1 MTEENVGVAPAGT
14 VSGPTGDDAP
24 DVAENA
30 GWGSFIE
37 FLQRY
42 KIESRLLRHGI
53 FIALAI
59 EVLFFA
65 LSDSL
70 FFTETNIRLILLQS
84 AVIGIVAVPS
94 ALLMMAGYVDFAV
107 GSILGVMAVVGGRL
121 LDNFD
126 PWTALVLVILI
137 GIATGTA
144 QGIAATKFRFPPL
157 VLGLGLFTGLRGLAF
172 VINDGQQRS
181 GFGDTFALIG
191 RGEWN
196 LIFFKIEG
204 PVGMA
209 IVIFIIGVLIL
220 TKTRWGAHIVA
231 IGGNPEA
238 ARRAGISLNILPIIL
253 YAGTAAAAALGA
265 MIQAS
270 RLNAAP
276 ATMGEGLELDVIG
289 AVLLGGVVFGGGKG
303 SMLGVAAGVL
313 FIGVLDNGLLFLG
326 VSPFW
331 VRSSSG
337 AALVFAAGLDA
348 LRRRRSVV

>member
-1 MTEENVGVAPAGT
+1 MAEENIGVVTVGT
-14 VSGPTGDDAP
+14 VSAPTGGDSP
-24 DVAENA
+24 VVAKKT
-30 GWGSFIE
+30 GWTSIVK
-37 FLQRY
+37 FLERY
-42 KIESRLLRHGI
+42 QIESRLLRHGI
-53 FIALAI
+53 FLALAI
-59 EVLFFA
+59 EVLFFSF
-65 LSDSL
+65 SDSL

-84 AVIGIVAVPS
+84 AVIGLVAVPS

-121 LDNFD
+121 LDTFD
-126 PWTALVLVILI
+126 PWTAIVLVILI
-137 GIATGTA
+137 GMATGAA
-144 QGIAATKFRFPPL
+144 QGIAATRLKFPPL
-157 VLGLGLFTGLRGLAF
+157 VLGLGLFTALRGLAF
-172 VINDGQQRS
+172 VINDGAQRS

-209 IVIFIIGVLIL
+209 IVAFIIGVLVL

-238 ARRAGISLNILPIIL
+238 ARRAGISLNMLPVIL
-253 YAGTAAAAALGA
+253 YASTAAAAALGA

-303 SMLGVAAGVL
+303 SLFGVAAGVL

-348 LRRRRSVV
+348 LRRRRNVV

>member
-1 MTEENVGVAPAGT
+1 MTEEKVSAAATGTLAGPA
-14 VSGPTGDDAP
+14 GDDAP
-24 DVAENA
+24 DVAEKS
-30 GWGSFIE
+30 GWGSFID
-37 FLQRY
+37 FLERF

-53 FIALAI
+53 FIALAV

-121 LDNFD
+121 LDHFD

-144 QGIAATKFRFPPL
+144 QGIAATKFKFPPL

-196 LIFFKIEG
+196 LIFFKVEG
-204 PVGMA
+204 PIGMA
-209 IVIFIIGVLIL
+209 
-220 TKTRWGAHIVA
+220 
-231 IGGNPEA
+231 
-238 ARRAGISLNILPIIL
+238 
-253 YAGTAAAAALGA
+253 
-265 MIQAS
+265 
-270 RLNAAP
+270 
-276 ATMGEGLELDVIG
+276 
-289 AVLLGGVVFGGGKG
+289 VV
-303 SMLGVAAGVL
+303 
-313 FIGVLDNGLLFLG
+313 
-326 VSPFW
+326 
-331 VRSSSG
+331 
-337 AALVFAAGLDA
+337 
-348 LRRRRSVV
+348 